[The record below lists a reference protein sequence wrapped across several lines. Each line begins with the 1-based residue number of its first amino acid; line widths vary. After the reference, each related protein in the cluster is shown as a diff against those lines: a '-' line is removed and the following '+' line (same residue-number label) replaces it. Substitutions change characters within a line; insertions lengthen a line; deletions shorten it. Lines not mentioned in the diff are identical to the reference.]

1 MGTARPYSPVNRPQT
16 ERAGAALTP
25 TFLCHSRA
33 ERGPKMRFLLLTAA
47 LVAMVSA
54 REPEVNVITLDSC
67 IGTQAP
73 VDADTRPLELR
84 EKDAAD
90 AAAKDAADAA
100 AKEAA
105 DAAAKEAADTD
116 TASERSLHADSRS
129 ADVEE
134 MEASKHMASPEDTSR
149 ILPGFF

>member
-25 TFLCHSRA
+25 TFFCHSRV

-54 REPEVNVITLDSC
+54 REPKVNVITLDSC
-67 IGTQAP
+67 IGTEAP

-84 EKDAAD
+84 AKDAAEAAAKEAAD
-90 AAAKDAADAA
+90 AAAKDAA

-105 DAAAKEAADTD
+105 DAAAKEAADTGAGAGD
-116 TASERSLHADSRS
+116 DR
-129 ADVEE
+129 
-134 MEASKHMASPEDTSR
+134 
-149 ILPGFF
+149 

>member
-25 TFLCHSRA
+25 TFLCHSRV

-54 REPEVNVITLDSC
+54 REPKVNVITLDSC
-67 IGTQAP
+67 IGTEAP

-84 EKDAAD
+84 EQDEKDAA
-90 AAAKDAADAA
+90 
-100 AKEAA
+100 E
-105 DAAAKEAADTD
+105 TGSGSGP
-116 TASERSLHADSRS
+116 TRSLNPESRS
-129 ADVEE
+129 AYVEE
-134 MEASKHMASPEDTSR
+134 MEAMKPFASHDDGW
-149 ILPGFF
+149 LW

>member
-25 TFLCHSRA
+25 TFLCPSRVD
-33 ERGPKMRFLLLTAA
+33 RGPKMRFLLLTAA

-90 AAAKDAADAA
+90 AAAKEAADAA

-105 DAAAKEAADTD
+105 DAAANVKKSRRRRRAGAGDD
-116 TASERSLHADSRS
+116 RSIQD
-129 ADVEE
+129 
-134 MEASKHMASPEDTSR
+134 
-149 ILPGFF
+149 

>member
-25 TFLCHSRA
+25 TFLCHSRV

-54 REPEVNVITLDSC
+54 REPKVNVINLDSC
-67 IGTQAP
+67 IGTEAP
-73 VDADTRPLELR
+73 VDANTRPLELR

-90 AAAKDAADAA
+90 AAAAAP
-100 AKEAA
+100 E
-105 DAAAKEAADTD
+105 TG
-116 TASERSLHADSRS
+116 SGSGSSRSLNAASRS
-129 ADVEE
+129 AYVEE
-134 MEASKHMASPEDTSR
+134 MEAMKPFAGHEDAW
-149 ILPGFF
+149 LW

>member
-25 TFLCHSRA
+25 TFFCRSRVD
-33 ERGPKMRFLLLTAA
+33 RGPKMRFLLLTAA

-54 REPEVNVITLDSC
+54 REPKVNVITLDSC
-67 IGTQAP
+67 IGTEAP

-90 AAAKDAADAA
+90 AAAKEAADAA

-105 DAAAKEAADTD
+105 DAAAKEAADRGRSD
-116 TASERSLHADSRS
+116 WWGRSLHPDADSRS
-129 ADVEE
+129 AYVEE
-134 MEASKHMASPEDTSR
+134 MEASKHMASP
-149 ILPGFF
+149 